1 MGLGGLT
8 MLGRT
13 AASLFWMSRYIE
25 RAENIARLT
34 EVGSRV
40 ALTPDIGTGHREDW
54 KSILIAAGAYD
65 AYLKRYQS
73 VKPDKVIHFLLFDR
87 ENSSS
92 VASCLETARNNARA
106 VRTALTRE
114 MWEALNST
122 YINFNA
128 VKPSDLGSGK
138 LPEFLDWVRQRSALF
153 RGSLLGTLLRDQGYH
168 FSQLGAFIE
177 RADNTA
183 RILDVKYYVLLPSN
197 EAVGGELDAFQ
208 WETILRS
215 VSAHRSYRHVYQDRY
230 RPWNVAEFLILRP
243 EMPRSL
249 RFCYSWV
256 DRSLEGLGEILNLS
270 APSVDEARSILDD
283 LKQGTM
289 DAIFQSGLHEFLT
302 EFLRRNN
309 SVSNLI
315 ADDFHFL

>member
-1 MGLGGLT
+1 

-34 EVGSRV
+34 EAGYRIS
-40 ALTPDIGTGHREDW
+40 LTPDVGQGHREDW
-54 KSILIAAGAYD
+54 KSTLIAAGNYD
-65 AYLKRYQS
+65 GFVRKHGEVSAERAQ
-73 VKPDKVIHFLLFDR
+73 HWLLFDR
-87 ENSSS
+87 DNSSS
-92 VASCLETARNNARA
+92 VRCCLETARNNGRA

-122 YINFNA
+122 WIEFSA
-128 VKPSDLGSGK
+128 IKPADLASGR
-138 LPEFLDWVRQRSALF
+138 LPEFLDWVRMRSNLF
-153 RGSLLGTLLRDQGYH
+153 RGSLLGTLLRDEGYH

-177 RADNTA
+177 RGDNTA

-197 EAVGGELDAFQ
+197 ASVGGEVDAYQ

-215 VSAHRSYRHVYQDRY
+215 VSAHRSYRHVYKDRY
-230 RPWNVAEFLILRP
+230 RPWNVAEFLILRQ

-249 RFCYSWV
+249 RFSVGWV
-256 DRSLEGLGEILNLS
+256 ERSLEGLHALTGGG
-270 APSVDEARSILDD
+270 ATAFAEARALHDVLRD
-283 LKQGTM
+283 GDM

-302 EFLRRNN
+302 DFLAKNN
-309 SVSNLI
+309 AVSGSI
-315 ADDFHFL
+315 AGDYNFN

>member
-1 MGLGGLT
+1 

-34 EVGSRV
+34 EVGYRIS
-40 ALTPDIGTGHREDW
+40 LTPDIGIGHREDW
-54 KSILIAAGAYD
+54 KSTLIAAGSYES
-65 AYLKRYQS
+65 YLERHSEIKPEK
-73 VKPDKVIHFLLFDR
+73 VKHFLLFDR
-87 ENSSS
+87 DNPSS
-92 VASCLETARNNARA
+92 VRSCLETARNNARA

-122 YINFNA
+122 YIDFA
-128 VKPSDLGSGK
+128 SVRPADLGSGK

-153 RGSLLGTLLRDQGYH
+153 RGSMLGTLLRDEGFH

-183 RILDVKYYVLLPSN
+183 RILDVKYYVLLPTN
-197 EAVGGELDAFQ
+197 ETVGGDIDAFQ

-215 VSAHRSYRHVYQDRY
+215 VSAHRSYRHVYKDRY

-243 EMPRSL
+243 EMPRSFC
-249 RFCYSWV
+249 FCYGWIE
-256 DRSLEGLGEILNLS
+256 RSLEGLSDIIGAKTASLIEANAILK
-270 APSVDEARSILDD
+270 D
-283 LKQGTM
+283 LKTGNM

-302 EFLRRNN
+302 EFLKRNN
-309 SVSNLI
+309 AVSADI
-315 ADDFHFL
+315 ANDFHFL

>member
-1 MGLGGLT
+1 

-34 EVGSRV
+34 EVGYRIS
-40 ALTPDIGTGHREDW
+40 LTPDIGIGHREDW
-54 KSILIAAGAYD
+54 KSTLIAAGSYES
-65 AYLKRYQS
+65 YLERHSEIKPEK
-73 VKPDKVIHFLLFDR
+73 VKHFLLFDR
-87 ENSSS
+87 DNPSS
-92 VASCLETARNNARA
+92 VRSCLETARNNARA

-122 YINFNA
+122 YIDFA
-128 VKPSDLGSGK
+128 SVRPADLGSGK

-153 RGSLLGTLLRDQGYH
+153 RGSMLGTLLRDEGFH

-183 RILDVKYYVLLPSN
+183 RILDVKYYVLLPTN
-197 EAVGGELDAFQ
+197 ETVGGDIDAFQ

-215 VSAHRSYRHVYQDRY
+215 VSAHRSYRHVYKDRY

-243 EMPRSL
+243 EMPRSFC
-249 RFCYSWV
+249 FCYGWIE
-256 DRSLEGLGEILNLS
+256 RSLEGLSDIIGAKTASLIEANAILK
-270 APSVDEARSILDD
+270 D
-283 LKQGTM
+283 LKTGHM
-289 DAIFQSGLHEFLT
+289 DAIFQSSLHEFLT
-302 EFLRRNN
+302 EFLKRNN
-309 SVSNLI
+309 AVSADI
-315 ADDFHFL
+315 ANDFHFL

>member
-1 MGLGGLT
+1 

-34 EVGSRV
+34 EVGYRIS
-40 ALTPDIGTGHREDW
+40 LTPDIGIGHREDW
-54 KSILIAAGAYD
+54 KSTLIAAGSYES
-65 AYLKRYQS
+65 YLERHSEIKPEK
-73 VKPDKVIHFLLFDR
+73 VKHFLLFDR
-87 ENSSS
+87 DNPSSGR
-92 VASCLETARNNARA
+92 SCLETARNNARA

-122 YINFNA
+122 YIDFA
-128 VKPSDLGSGK
+128 SVRPADLGSGK

-153 RGSLLGTLLRDQGYH
+153 RGSMLGTLLRDEGFH

-183 RILDVKYYVLLPSN
+183 RILDVKYYVLLPTN
-197 EAVGGELDAFQ
+197 ETVGGDIDAFQ

-215 VSAHRSYRHVYQDRY
+215 VSAHRSYRHVYKDRY

-243 EMPRSL
+243 EMPRSFC
-249 RFCYSWV
+249 FCYGWIE
-256 DRSLEGLGEILNLS
+256 RSLEGLSDIIGAKTASLIEANAILK
-270 APSVDEARSILDD
+270 D
-283 LKQGTM
+283 LKTGHM

-302 EFLRRNN
+302 EFLKRNN
-309 SVSNLI
+309 AVSADI
-315 ADDFHFL
+315 ANDFHFL

>member
-1 MGLGGLT
+1 

-13 AASLFWMSRYIE
+13 AASLYWMSRYIE

-34 EVGSRV
+34 EVGYRIS
-40 ALTPDIGTGHREDW
+40 LTPDIGIGHREDW
-54 KSILIAAGAYD
+54 KSTLIAAGSYES
-65 AYLKRYQS
+65 YLERHSEIKPEK
-73 VKPDKVIHFLLFDR
+73 VKHFLLFDR
-87 ENSSS
+87 DNPSS
-92 VASCLETARNNARA
+92 VRSCLETARNNARA

-122 YINFNA
+122 YIDFA
-128 VKPSDLGSGK
+128 SVRPADLGSGK

-153 RGSLLGTLLRDQGYH
+153 RGSMLGTLLRDEGFH

-183 RILDVKYYVLLPSN
+183 RILDVKYYVLLPTN
-197 EAVGGELDAFQ
+197 ETVGGDIDAFQ

-215 VSAHRSYRHVYQDRY
+215 VSAHRSYRHVYKDRY

-243 EMPRSL
+243 EMPRSFC
-249 RFCYSWV
+249 FCYGWIE
-256 DRSLEGLGEILNLS
+256 RSLEGLSDIIGAKTASLIEANAILK
-270 APSVDEARSILDD
+270 D
-283 LKQGTM
+283 LKTGNM

-302 EFLRRNN
+302 EFLKRNN
-309 SVSNLI
+309 AVSADI
-315 ADDFHFL
+315 ANDFHFL